1 MQVVLYIYSKV
12 CKLSAKQEFIDVAKS
27 GKILAR
33 KCKKCGELHLATVY
47 YCQNCG
53 NPEFEKA
60 ILDGQGSIATFT
72 IITVPPAGFDK
83 YTPYAWVVLKLDNSD
98 LRVSGFMGEITKPAD
113 LPMGSRAKI
122 VGFDDRG
129 ILIKKQ

>member
-1 MQVVLYIYSKV
+1 M
-12 CKLSAKQEFIDVAKS
+12 SAKQEFIDVAKS

-33 KCKKCGELHLATVY
+33 KCKKCAELHLATVY

-53 NPEFEKA
+53 NREFENA
-60 ILDGQGSIATFT
+60 VLDGQGTIATFT

-98 LRVSGFMGEITKPAD
+98 LRVSGFMGGITKPAD
-113 LPMGSRAKI
+113 LPIGSRAKI

-129 ILIKKQ
+129 ILIEKQ

>member
-1 MQVVLYIYSKV
+1 MPVVLYIYSKV

-27 GKILAR
+27 GKVLAR

-53 NPEFEKA
+53 NKEFENA
-60 ILDGQGSIATFT
+60 ILEGVGSIVTYT
-72 IITVPPAGFDK
+72 IITVPPAGFEK
-83 YTPYAWVVLKLDNSD
+83 YTPYAWVVLSLDNSK
-98 LRVSGFMGEITKPAD
+98 LRVSGFMGGIAKPSD
-113 LPMGSRAKI
+113 LPVGIKAKI

-129 ILIKKQ
+129 ILIEKQ